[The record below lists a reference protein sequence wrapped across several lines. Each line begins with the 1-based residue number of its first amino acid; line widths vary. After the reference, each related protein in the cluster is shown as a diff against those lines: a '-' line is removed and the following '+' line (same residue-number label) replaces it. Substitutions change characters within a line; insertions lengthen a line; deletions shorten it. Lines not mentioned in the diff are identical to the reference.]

1 MSCILPPV
9 CVFCQHFLENDP
21 ERECLAF
28 KEIPSAIMEGE
39 LDHTDAYPGDAGY
52 RFRLNPAELETFVE
66 LNEVRREFLLPEF
79 RLPKDFDPT
88 P

>member
-1 MSCILPPV
+1 M
-9 CVFCQHFLENDP
+9 
-21 ERECLAF
+21 AF